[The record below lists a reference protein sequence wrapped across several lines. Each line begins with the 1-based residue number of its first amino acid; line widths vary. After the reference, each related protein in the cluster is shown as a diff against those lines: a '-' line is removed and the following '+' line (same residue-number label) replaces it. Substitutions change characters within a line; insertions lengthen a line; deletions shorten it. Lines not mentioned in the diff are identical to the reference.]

1 MSMQPGWYPD
11 PFSSG
16 GYVRWWDGEKWG
28 PSTVAGAEPPAHPGG
43 PAPMPPPPPAAP
55 AYPGGPDGT
64 AVDDA
69 GQTVAL
75 ASWGSR
81 AIARIIDSFIEGLLA
96 MPFLAILLRG
106 PITELIDAVRALPPN
121 ATTVPDSV
129 MQSFTDSVV
138 SSALLISL
146 VSLTVGFLYTVP
158 QNAIWNRTIGK
169 RILGIRI
176 RPRPRD
182 GVLGWGKA
190 TVRWGAWTVFSLV
203 LSGIPLIIDCLWPLW
218 DKPWRQALHDKA
230 ARTIVVRARG

>member
-1 MSMQPGWYPD
+1 
-11 PFSSG
+11 
-16 GYVRWWDGEKWG
+16 
-28 PSTVAGAEPPAHPGG
+28 
-43 PAPMPPPPPAAP
+43 MP
-55 AYPGGPDGT
+55 
-64 AVDDA
+64 V
-69 GQTVAL
+69 
-75 ASWGSR
+75 
-81 AIARIIDSFIEGLLA
+81 
-96 MPFLAILLRG
+96 LAILLRG